1 MTWKLRLNLVQLIL
15 YPIFS
20 LVGIMGLSW
29 WLRDLIM
36 LEWNITVQV
45 AAGLGY
51 GISIAIILL
60 CCFNI
65 FAIIKLYRII
75 TKFVST
81 SELEGELNLI
91 KSKG

>member
-1 MTWKLRLNLVQLIL
+1 MQLRLNLVQLIL

-36 LEWNITVQV
+36 LEWDITVQV
-45 AAGLGY
+45 AMILGY
-51 GISIAIILL
+51 FISITIILL
-60 CCFNI
+60 CCFVI

-81 SELEGELNLI
+81 SELEGELNLL